1 MAGHGAGHPRALQ
14 HHFDTLQ
21 RQLSSDKFG
30 MWLFLVTEILFFSG
44 LFCWYA
50 VYRSTHPEIFI
61 YAHKYLDKIWGG
73 VNTVVLICSSL
84 TMAVA
89 VHAAQTSRNKLLIWM
104 LWATLFFAFVFMG
117 VKYIEY
123 KAKWEHGLLPGKYFT
138 GGAQHGEGSESA
150 AHTDDGLGG
159 LGLAPAAHDD
169 AAHAAGHPE
178 SAIIPGAQLDIE
190 PSSIKPSAIGP
201 AGLAESELLPGHGED
216 VPANVHLFFSIYF
229 VMTGLHALHIIAGI
243 IAMLILIRYARRR
256 LYGSDYYTPVELV
269 GLYWHFVDL
278 VWIYLFPLLYL
289 IH

>member
-1 MAGHGAGHPRALQ
+1 MTSHESGHPRALQ

-21 RQLSSDKFG
+21 RQLNSDKFG

-50 VYRSTHPEIFI
+50 IYRSTHPEIFV

-73 VNTVVLICSSL
+73 INTLVLICSSL
-84 TMAVA
+84 TMAIA
-89 VHAAQTSRNKLLIWM
+89 VHAAQTSKNRLLIWM
-104 LWATLFFAFVFMG
+104 LAATLFFAFVFMG

-138 GGAQHGEGSESA
+138 GGAHETGAQGDGEADSA
-150 AHTDDGLGG
+150 GHIDAA
-159 LGLAPAAHDD
+159 APLHDD

-178 SAIIPGAQLDIE
+178 SVIPEGAMLEIE
-190 PSSIKPSAIGP
+190 RSTIAPAALGPS
-201 AGLAESELLPGHGED
+201 GLADSALDASHEGD

-243 IAMLILIRYARRR
+243 IAMLLLIKYARRR

>member
-1 MAGHGAGHPRALQ
+1 MASHEAGHPRALQ

-21 RQLSSDKFG
+21 RQLNSDKFG

-44 LFCWYA
+44 LFCWYSI
-50 VYRSTHPEIFI
+50 YRSTHPEIFV

-73 VNTVVLICSSL
+73 VNTIVLICSSL
-84 TMAVA
+84 TMAIA
-89 VHAAQTSRNKLLIWM
+89 VHAAQTSKNKLLIQM
-104 LWATLFFAFVFMG
+104 LAATLFFAFVFMG

-138 GGAQHGEGSESA
+138 GGSHDSA
-150 AHTDDGLGG
+150 GHAAEDG
-159 LGLAPAAHDD
+159 APAGLHLDAAATVHDE

-178 SAIIPGAQLDIE
+178 SVIAEGAPLEIE
-190 PSSIKPSAIGP
+190 RSNVLPSAIGP
-201 AGLAESELLPGHGED
+201 SGLAESALDAGHGGD

-229 VMTGLHALHIIAGI
+229 VMTGLHALHIVGGI

-256 LYGSDYYTPVELV
+256 VYGSDYYTPVELV

>member
-1 MAGHGAGHPRALQ
+1 
-14 HHFDTLQ
+14 
-21 RQLSSDKFG
+21 

-50 VYRSTHPEIFI
+50 IYRSTHPEIFV

-73 VNTVVLICSSL
+73 INTLVLICSSL
-84 TMAVA
+84 TMAIA
-89 VHAAQTSRNKLLIWM
+89 VHAAQTSKNRLLIWM
-104 LWATLFFAFVFMG
+104 LAATLFFAFVFMG

-138 GGAQHGEGSESA
+138 GGAQETGAHGEGDA
-150 AHTDDGLGG
+150 AAGLHIDAA
-159 LGLAPAAHDD
+159 APLHDD

-178 SAIIPGAQLDIE
+178 SVIPEGSMLEIE
-190 PSSIKPSAIGP
+190 RSTIAPAALGPS
-201 AGLAESELLPGHGED
+201 GLADTALDAAHDGD

-229 VMTGLHALHIIAGI
+229 VMTGLHALHIIGGI
-243 IAMLILIRYARRR
+243 IAMLILIKYARRR